1 MNELL
6 LIVTV
11 AGQRLA
17 LRAAEVQSVIEVGTL
32 TPVPRAPRHVAGL
45 SALRSRVLTAIDC
58 RRCVGMADDAS
69 AEMPAAAYAAVVEH
83 DGHSY
88 ALLVE
93 KVDDVTTSLSEA
105 EVVRAPLGQGWGTM
119 TQGMMETAEGPLLL
133 VDIGAMIAGPDEV
146 RAAA

>member
-6 LIVTV
+6 LIVTI

-17 LRAAEVQSVIEVGTL
+17 LRAADVQSVIEVGSL

-58 RRCVGMADDAS
+58 RRCVGLTEDADTA
-69 AEMPAAAYAAVVEH
+69 PAAYAVVVEH

-93 KVDDVTTSLSEA
+93 AVDDVTTSVSDI
-105 EVVRAPLGQGWGTM
+105 EVVRAPLGQGWENM

-133 VDIGAMIAGPDEV
+133 VDIGAMIAGPDEARV
-146 RAAA
+146 AA

>member
-6 LIVTV
+6 LIVTI

-17 LRAAEVQSVIEVGTL
+17 LRAGDVQSVIEVGTL

-58 RRCVGMADDAS
+58 RRCVGVVEDADA
-69 AEMPAAAYAAVVEH
+69 APAAYAAVVEH

-93 KVDDVTTSLSEA
+93 AVDDVTTSLSDV
-105 EVVRAPLGQGWGTM
+105 EVVRAPLGQGWGSM
-119 TQGMMETAEGPLLL
+119 TLGMMETAEGPLLL
-133 VDIGAMIAGPDEV
+133 VDIGAMITGPDEARV
-146 RAAA
+146 AA

>member
-17 LRAAEVQSVIEVGTL
+17 LRAAEVQSVIEVGAL
-32 TPVPRAPRHVAGL
+32 APVPRAPHHVAGL

-58 RRCVGMADDAS
+58 RRCVDMAERIEA
-69 AEMPAAAYAAVVEH
+69 PPAAYAAVVEH

-88 ALLVE
+88 ALLVDA
-93 KVDDVTTSLSEA
+93 VDDVTTSLSEV
-105 EVVRAPLGQGWGTM
+105 EVVRAPLGPGWDAM
-119 TQGMMETAEGPLLL
+119 TQGMVETAEGPLLL

-146 RAAA
+146 RVAA